1 MFAIPGNSGCSCTHT
16 RALTCMHSHACPHMH
31 ALTCMPS
38 HACTRM
44 HSHACTHLFGFRLVE
59 QVTVAQSPMVSL
71 SPRVEL
77 PIGGDGCTVPAA
89 TRYLTYMF
97 PLQGLNH
104 LGTII
109 APGGGGEKRGRW
121 RRQEE
126 AGRREVDEAGGRKE
140 GEEKEEGRT
149 SHFLRNSLFSLK
161 VHVPHNY

>member
-1 MFAIPGNSGCSCTHT
+1 
-16 RALTCMHSHACPHMH
+16 MHSHACTHMH
-31 ALTCMPS
+31 ALTC
-38 HACTRM
+38 M
-44 HSHACTHLFGFRLVE
+44 HSHACTHLFGFCLVE

-77 PIGGDGCTVPAA
+77 PIGGDGCTVPTA

-104 LGTII
+104 LGTIV
-109 APGGGGEKRGRW
+109 APGGEEGGGGR
-121 RRQEE
+121 RRRKEE

-140 GEEKEEGRT
+140 DEEKEEGRT

>member
-104 LGTII
+104 LGTSI
-109 APGGGGEKRGRW
+109 APGGGEKREEGGGGR
-121 RRQEE
+121 RRQE
-126 AGRREVDEAGGRKE
+126 GGRWMRQEGERKVKRKKKE
-140 GEEKEEGRT
+140 GPLT
-149 SHFLRNSLFSLK
+149 F
-161 VHVPHNY
+161 

>member
-1 MFAIPGNSGCSCTHT
+1 
-16 RALTCMHSHACPHMH
+16 
-31 ALTCMPS
+31 
-38 HACTRM
+38 M
-44 HSHACTHLFGFRLVE
+44 HSHACTHLFGFCLVE

-109 APGGGGEKRGRW
+109 APGGGRKERKV
-121 RRQEE
+121 EE
-126 AGRREVDEAGGRKE
+126 AGGGRKE
-140 GEEKEEGRT
+140 GGG
-149 SHFLRNSLFSLK
+149 
-161 VHVPHNY
+161 